1 MVLSHGSDGLE
12 KRCLGHVMVFVEH
25 RCSVCITSVYLS
37 FLSVCFSVCLKLTTV
52 NTYHC
57 QRQHEEF
64 YLTSFTLRPIT
75 CWPENAPKKEKKK
88 LPISVFPTSMECHIQ
103 VFFFHMTTLK
113 TESTQYVAGWV
124 WVGFCLHV
132 CTLMS
137 MVFLINFGVLFFSI
151 GFSFIDPE
159 KKNHCFLQVFAQI
172 IVNIHQTLCV

>member
-1 MVLSHGSDGLE
+1 MCTRALLLIPQQSSTTICDLSVALYDKQQPRVLYLSLCFTSGAKLLNNINAPVIEQLFLSHLDRLNCVQHLQTWVEWMVLSHGSDGLE

-75 CWPENAPKKEKKK
+75 C
-88 LPISVFPTSMECHIQ
+88 
-103 VFFFHMTTLK
+103 
-113 TESTQYVAGWV
+113 
-124 WVGFCLHV
+124 
-132 CTLMS
+132 
-137 MVFLINFGVLFFSI
+137 
-151 GFSFIDPE
+151 
-159 KKNHCFLQVFAQI
+159 
-172 IVNIHQTLCV
+172 